1 MTHLALATVFESVV
15 METPG
20 DITQERA
27 VIHLLGSVMMQNT
40 VNRVLMPGA
49 GILGRASFPVCA
61 FMGMEILKSMVMD
74 IRMERHKMQK
84 DKNNY
89 M

>member
-1 MTHLALATVFESVV
+1 MTQLALATVFESVV

-40 VNRVLMPGA
+40 VNRVLMTGA
-49 GILGRASFPVCA
+49 GISARASYRIVHPWVWRY
-61 FMGMEILKSMVMD
+61 LSPW
-74 IRMERHKMQK
+74 
-84 DKNNY
+84 
-89 M
+89 